1 VNEPWTVEVTSS
13 TVPAVLH
20 LAESWQHENTEADDV
35 TAALV
40 GLLAAELDHA
50 YRMMRAAQEL
60 ADRTAQKV
68 KEARERSEAES

>member
-1 VNEPWTVEVTSS
+1 MSEPWTVEVTSS
-13 TVPAVLH
+13 TVPAVLR
-20 LAESWQHENTEADDV
+20 LAESWQHEDTEANDV

-60 ADRTAQKV
+60 ADRTAQKA
-68 KEARERSEAES
+68 KEARERAEAGS